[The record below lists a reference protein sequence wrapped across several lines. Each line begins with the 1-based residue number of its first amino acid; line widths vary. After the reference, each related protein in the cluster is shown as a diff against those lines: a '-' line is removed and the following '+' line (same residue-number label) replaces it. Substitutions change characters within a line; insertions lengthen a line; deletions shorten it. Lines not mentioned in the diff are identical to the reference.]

1 MTQDNA
7 NVALLRSTAGALT
20 YNPPSYTCIREFV
33 NSFPVPPPVEFD
45 PGNTLANPVW
55 VPEPPYPRIYT
66 ENYRKSV
73 LSTLTKT
80 MEKI

>member
-1 MTQDNA
+1 MTRNNA
-7 NVALLRSTAGALT
+7 NVALFRDATRALT

-33 NSFPVPPPVEFD
+33 NSFPVPTLVEFD
-45 PGNTLANPVW
+45 PEKPLANPVW

-66 ENYRKSV
+66 ESYRKSV
-73 LSTLTKT
+73 LPTLTQT